1 MARVALTAIMAFLLT
16 AGMALAADKEVKGTI
31 VKVDVANKK
40 ITLKTGEGDKVYD
53 VSAETK
59 FIGPKGGKSDDG
71 IKDARLTKGA
81 AVTAKV
87 AANNKTL
94 HELYLPTTAV
104 ADTKTAAPKK
114 AAEAPKK
121 TVETPK
127 KPAETPKKTVETPK
141 KSDPVAAKKTEAPKK
156 PEAPKSTAATKTPAP
171 KKTME
176 APKVADSTPAKT
188 PVKTPAPKKTE
199 APAKSN
205 AVADAGK
212 KAPPKTDKPAAKA
225 AEKKIP
231 DNAVIGKT
239 AADAPGTKAKIVKVD
254 AEKKTLLVT
263 MEDGKQMEIQAS
275 DDTKFIGPRGGVS
288 QDRLKDDRLAVGYE
302 VRLVMGT
309 GKAVKEVHMS
319 YRKRKPT
326 DK

>member
-87 AANNKTL
+87 AANNK
-94 HELYLPTTAV
+94 PA
-104 ADTKTAAPKK
+104 AAPAPAAKP
-114 AAEAPKK
+114 AEAPKK